1 MDTRARDCIVESEP
15 FAALWENDAVDD
27 KTKQK
32 VLVATLAVIGLGCGS
47 YYFIFRDSGNEALRA
62 QKSGPTV
69 RKARAETA
77 DSGRAKRRTARTTKR
92 REDAPTVRKQRDD
105 STRQTSTR
113 RKARK
118 GGKRRVEKK
127 KVVPAA

>member
-1 MDTRARDCIVESEP
+1 M
-15 FAALWENDAVDD
+15 DD

-32 VLVATLAVIGLGCGS
+32 VLIAALAVIGLGCGS
-47 YYFIFRDSGNEALRA
+47 YYFFSGSGDDALSQ
-62 QKSGPTV
+62 QKSGPSV
-69 RKARAETA
+69 RKTREATA
-77 DSGRAKRRTARTTKR
+77 DTGRTRRKVARTAKR
-92 REDAPTVRKQRDD
+92 REDAPAVRKQRDD

-118 GGKRRVEKK
+118 GGKRREQKK